1 MENKEEIEI
10 ERLSKC
16 ETIDFQTE
24 HVKTAM
30 CCQIINRKFK
40 VIVLTFLIFILL
52 LEIFKIVLPALSQN
66 DQRLI
71 AETMLNSIK
80 RLSNRVKKWYEK
92 SNDNSDAIEEE
103 TTIPTSTYEIETTT
117 SNF

>member
-16 ETIDFQTE
+16 EAIDFQTE

-71 AETMLNSIK
+71 AETMIKSIK

-92 SNDNSDAIEEE
+92 SDNSDAIEEE
-103 TTIPTSTYEIETTT
+103 STNLTSTYEIETTT